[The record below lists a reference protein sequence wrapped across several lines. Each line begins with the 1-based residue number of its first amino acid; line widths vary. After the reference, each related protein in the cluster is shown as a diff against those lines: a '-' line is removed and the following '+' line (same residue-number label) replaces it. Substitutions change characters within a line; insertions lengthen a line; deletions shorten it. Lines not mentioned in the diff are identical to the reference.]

1 MSSRFEVIRVRSI
14 DNDPKHSQL
23 AIADSLNY
31 SQFGFH
37 GLSNRTP
44 FGSADF
50 GQIAM
55 NELQSLF
62 DAMYRENHQMWV
74 CLLELHADQLKIYME
89 IMNGSIHSLLVQM
102 ICNENLWVN
111 YLWHDQVEYLRL
123 SEFPTLA
130 KIRHEWDSLEAEMRD
145 YLSILT
151 VDDLGR
157 VVDTCSLNLPSV
169 TLIEILTQVV
179 NYAASCRTQILAG
192 IHELCDHVMP

>member
-1 MSSRFEVIRVRSI
+1 MSSRFEVVRVSSI
-14 DNDPKHSQL
+14 ERTTKH
-23 AIADSLNY
+23 

-44 FGSADF
+44 FRSIDF
-50 GQIAM
+50 VQIAM
-55 NELQSLF
+55 NELRSLF
-62 DAMYRENHQMWV
+62 DAMYQENHQMWAY
-74 CLLELHADQLKIYME
+74 LLELHVDQLKINME
-89 IMNGSIHSLLVQM
+89 ITNGSIHSLLVQM
-102 ICNENLWVN
+102 MCNENLWVN
-111 YLWHDQVEYLRL
+111 YLWHDEVEYLRV

-130 KIRHEWDSLEAEMRD
+130 KIRHEWDALEVEMKD
-145 YLSILT
+145 YLSTLT